1 MIIFKHRTTITSD
14 FSEITYLRQW
24 LKEKLK
30 PSGTPDDTVYDVTL
44 ATTEAC
50 ANIIKHAY
58 GQHDD
63 QEIII
68 RAEIDSD
75 NITLT
80 IQDFGEKFDTDN
92 YRRPDMETPR
102 EDGYGVHLIHSLM
115 DDVSYNT
122 EAENGTTLR
131 MVKHRSNQ

>member
-1 MIIFKHRTTITSD
+1 MIIFKHRTTITND
-14 FSEITYLRQW
+14 YSEIAYLRQW
-24 LKEKLK
+24 LREKLK
-30 PSGTPDDTVYDVTL
+30 PSGTSEDTVYDVTL

-58 GQHDD
+58 GQQDE

-68 RAEIDSD
+68 NTEIDSE

-92 YRRPDMETPR
+92 YRRPDMEAPR
-102 EDGYGVHLIHSLM
+102 ENCYGVHLIHSLM
-115 DDVSYNT
+115 DDVSYGT
-122 EAENGTTLR
+122 ETGNGTILK